1 MLNEKIEKSL
11 REHAPVPPAGF
22 AERSDAQVLRLMSEG
37 KKKHALSGKTIL
49 VFALVLVMGITTAL
63 AASVEDVNTLL
74 YKFWPQAAEFLM
86 PLDVTCVDRGIEIK
100 VLSASVGERDALVTF
115 SLQDLEG
122 SRVNEYTRLEIH
134 PEQLFAGYTETE
146 SGVLQLSFDPE
157 TKTAVYA
164 QTVKTNGI
172 SLPAD
177 ASPTLTVDSL
187 YTPEHVLVNLVPLM
201 EENAER
207 TDTVSLTESAIPMAL
222 ETYSG
227 SFPESMKILDPAGS
241 LGLPEQREGLLLQ
254 FGPLGHLHADVHAVI
269 IRFVGAILC
278 VGIVI
283 QSVKSQDNVRHRHVV
298 GILVGQRDG
307 GAVESATNPLHQR
320 GIALNGCNEDAIRSE
335 AHLFGVMFVNT
346 LLPIPLP
353 LGSGGW
359 VNLCCYIGVT
369 RHQGTNPRSRES
381 AREFRWWWALPLPT

>member
-49 VFALVLVMGITTAL
+49 VFALILVMGITTAL

-241 LGLPEQREGLLLQ
+241 LEIPLEDHTYLCGYGWIDGLLHVQVRYDNPLDENGMNKVNGHIRLQLPEGYNPYDR
-254 FGPLGHLHADVHAVI
+254 ADQLP
-269 IRFVGAILC
+269 G
-278 VGIVI
+278 GIVGFWWDENDDGPVDREEYIFACDPADLESAVLQMDITVHSPESELTGDWSVKIPMRMI
-283 QSVKSQDNVRHRHVV
+283 QSDK
-298 GILVGQRDG
+298 
-307 GAVESATNPLHQR
+307 
-320 GIALNGCNEDAIRSE
+320 
-335 AHLFGVMFVNT
+335 
-346 LLPIPLP
+346 
-353 LGSGGW
+353 
-359 VNLCCYIGVT
+359 
-369 RHQGTNPRSRES
+369 
-381 AREFRWWWALPLPT
+381 